1 MLGRLQDVH
10 VLLVEDHDDLREL
23 VSMLLSREGAR
34 VTPVDSVRKA
44 VAIIASEP
52 VSLLLSD
59 IGMPGDDG
67 YDLIRRVRA
76 SEKLGRTRLTPAI
89 AVTAFSG
96 ARPKALAAGYQECL
110 PKPIDQAYLVDV
122 IARLAHPAQ
131 A

>member
-1 MLGRLQDVH
+1 MLGRLQDLH

-34 VTPVDSVRKA
+34 VTSVDSVRAA
-44 VAIIASEP
+44 VTVLACEP

-76 SEKLGRTRLTPAI
+76 SEKLGRSRRTPAV

-96 ARPKALAAGYQECL
+96 ARLRALAAGYQECL
-110 PKPIDQAYLVDV
+110 AKPLDHAELVEV
-122 IARLAHPAQ
+122 IARFAQ